1 MKSFLLLSILLTVW
15 SCADSNPE
23 QGPGVTKDDNYI
35 RLSGSTMGTTF
46 NITYKDDKQR
56 NFESEINEL
65 LKTINDEV
73 STYEKNST
81 ISKVNASDK
90 DTVHLGVLPNE
101 YFIQNFKLAKE
112 VYETTEGSFDPTVMP
127 LVNYWGFGTSA
138 KRAVT
143 EIDKAKVDSLKNYVG
158 FERVQLIE
166 EEGAITILKENAAMA
181 IDFSACAKGGGVD
194 AIGAFF
200 VSNGIGDYLVDIGGE
215 LVARGKSPRGKEW
228 KVGVSVPKEGARSDE
243 IHSIVS
249 LTNMAIATSGNHRN
263 YYQTKGYKYGH
274 TLNPKTG
281 FPEKN
286 DLLSATVFTTDCMK
300 ADAYA
305 TAFMVMGL
313 DKAYALASQL
323 PEMEAFFIYGK
334 PDGSMGVKYT
344 EGADKY
350 LKQGD
355 SIK

>member
-1 MKSFLLLSILLTVW
+1 MKSFLLLSILLVVFA
-15 SCADSNPE
+15 CADSN
-23 QGPGVTKDDNYI
+23 QGTSQFQKNDGNYL
-35 RLSGSTMGTTF
+35 RLSGSTMGTTY
-46 NITYKDDKQR
+46 NITYKDEKQR
-56 NFESEINEL
+56 DFGADIEEL
-65 LKTINDEV
+65 LKSINDEV
-73 STYEKNST
+73 STYEQHST
-81 ISKVNASDK
+81 ISRVNDAQK
-90 DTVHLGVLPNE
+90 DSIHLGVLPNN

-112 VYETTEGSFDPTVMP
+112 VYEITEGNFDPTVMP
-127 LVNYWGFGTSA
+127 LVNYWGFGTSM

-143 EIDKAKVDSLKNYVG
+143 EVDKAKVDSLKNYVG
-158 FERVQLIE
+158 FDRVQLLE
-166 EEGAITILKENAAMA
+166 ENGALTVLKENAGMA

-200 VSNGIGDYLVDIGGE
+200 VSNGIENYLVDIGGE
-215 LVARGKSPRGKEW
+215 LVARGKSPRGEDW
-228 KVGVSVPKEGARSDE
+228 KVGVSVPKEDARSDE

-286 DLLSATVFTTDCMK
+286 DLLSATVFTPDCMK

-313 DKAYALASQL
+313 DRAYALANQI
-323 PEMEAFFIYGK
+323 PEIEAFFIYGK

-344 EGADKY
+344 DGADKF
-350 LKQGD
+350 LQKEG
-355 SIK
+355 SE